1 MLNGTEGRSDIGPL
15 SVEADTSPKTV
26 AFTWSDT
33 VFKYDGK
40 SHVPTVTVTGL
51 IEGDVCDATVVG
63 GESEICTYTVWYKIN
78 VKTDGKMLLRRV

>member
-1 MLNGTEGRSDIGPL
+1 LNPEGNFKPDIPTAKEAGGYTVWYMLNGTEGRSDIGPL
-15 SVEADTSPKTV
+15 SVEADNSPKTV

-51 IEGDVCDATVVG
+51 IERGC
-63 GESEICTYTVWYKIN
+63 
-78 VKTDGKMLLRRV
+78 L

>member
-33 VFKYDGK
+33 IFKYDGK

-63 GESEICTYTVWYKIN
+63 GDLWNDIAIVSISAQNHREQLKFQAV
-78 VKTDGKMLLRRV
+78 